1 MTLRVVMIAGET
13 SGDLLGAQVL
23 SSLKKRVPNLKVSGV
38 GGQAMQGLGL
48 KPVFPMEELT
58 VLGLGEALRSYRRL
72 KKQAWV
78 LMDHIFATQPDVIVT
93 IDNKGFSLRLGKAL
107 KAEMAA
113 KGWSAPIVHMVAPTV
128 WAWGA
133 WRAKAVAQSVD
144 RLLCLFPFEV
154 PYFTCHGVDAVA
166 VGHPSVEEKR
176 PSRAKARQGLGLEQ
190 SDQAL
195 AILPGSR
202 RREIKA
208 LLPSMRDAVRLIRR
222 THPNLKVY
230 LPVVEAVRDEIEAF
244 ISDDDNFT
252 LARQDQAKTVMSACD
267 FGLICSGTVTLEA
280 ALCGLPGHV
289 YYKVDALTY
298 WIGRMMLDQ
307 SKIVLANAISGQKIY
322 PLSLNQKT
330 NALAMAQASL
340 DYFERGDPSAQG
352 GDHSSVIKSSLKAGK
367 GSFAENSSDAIL
379 SMLKGD

>member
-38 GGQAMQGLGL
+38 GGQAMLGLGL
-48 KPVFPMEELT
+48 KLVFPMEELT
-58 VLGLGEALRSYRRL
+58 VLGLGEALWSYRRL
-72 KKQAWV
+72 KKQARV
-78 LMDHIFATQPDVIVT
+78 LMDHIFVTQPDVIVT

-166 VGHPSVEEKR
+166 VGHPSVKEKR
-176 PSRAKARQGLGLEQ
+176 PSRAKARQGLGLGQ

-222 THPNLKVY
+222 THPSLKVY

-298 WIGRMMLDQ
+298 CIGRMMLDQ
-307 SKIVLANAISGQKIY
+307 SKIVLANAVSGQKIY
-322 PLSLNQKT
+322 PLSLNQKA
-330 NALAMAQASL
+330 NALAMALASL
-340 DYFERGDPSAQG
+340 DYFERGDHFAQG
-352 GDHSSVIKSSLKAGK
+352 GDHSSVIKSSLKTGK

>member
-23 SSLKKRVPNLKVSGV
+23 SLLKKRVPNLKVSGV

-48 KPVFPMEELT
+48 EPVFPMEELT

-72 KKQAWV
+72 KKQARV

-176 PSRAKARQGLGLEQ
+176 PSRAKARQGLGLGQ
-190 SDQAL
+190 SVQAL

-244 ISDDDNFT
+244 ISDDDNFILT
-252 LARQDQAKTVMSACD
+252 RQDQAKTVMNACD

-307 SKIVLANAISGQKIY
+307 SKIVLANAVSGQKIY
-322 PLSLNQKT
+322 PLSLNQKA
-330 NALAMAQASL
+330 NALAMALASL
-340 DYFERGDPSAQG
+340 DYFERGDHSAQG